1 MAYFRPCA
9 SSPNRDGDTPAESVT
24 TESFSEGCCSGS
36 GRVPRRGASVLKKAK
51 RGKRTLFP
59 TQKQGIVE
67 FCLDRHFSTAMISS
81 CLR

>member
-1 MAYFRPCA
+1 
-9 SSPNRDGDTPAESVT
+9 
-24 TESFSEGCCSGS
+24 
-36 GRVPRRGASVLKKAK
+36 VLKKAK